1 MFYFT
6 TDYKLYHNNLNNL
19 SVQAKHNH
27 HTLPATRGSF
37 THVQNVKTHTLIEYI
52 NIFAEPYM
60 KCTYRLV
67 IQTM

>member
-37 THVQNVKTHTLIEYI
+37 THVQNVKTQPPH
-52 NIFAEPYM
+52 FACNKGEFYT
-60 KCTYRLV
+60 CTKR
-67 IQTM
+67 